1 MTLEK
6 LSSQPLETI
15 VGASLARFRAMLP
28 REIGLH
34 VALPQPPASLRVR
47 ARAGELQDVVL
58 SLCMVALQAM
68 RGEGGA
74 IIVELDD
81 IVIDDVVLDFDA
93 GSLQGGLPPRR
104 HARLLISNNSLGLHS
119 TRHQAMPAPEPGDAA
134 PQITR
139 RSLAEAREII
149 QQHHGSVT
157 VATEVGVGTSFE
169 VYLPVL
175 APQPASVD
183 ESATAAEKGA
193 RRHIIY
199 VDDYEPMRELVGETL
214 ADAGFRVSC
223 YEGAR
228 EALLAVRGDPMGCD
242 ALVSDFKLAGYS
254 GTDLIRHVR
263 DLRPGMPTVLI
274 SGYLDESLQAKARE
288 VGADWVISKTS
299 DLEALVGALRE
310 LLVRA

>member
-1 MTLEK
+1 MSVEK
-6 LSSQPLETI
+6 LASQPLEAI
-15 VGASLARFRAMLP
+15 VGAGLARFRASLP
-28 REIGLH
+28 RDVGLH

-47 ARAGELQDVVL
+47 ARASELQDVVV
-58 SLCMVALQAM
+58 SLCMVAWQAM
-68 RGEGGA
+68 RGAAGA

-81 IVIDDVVLDFDA
+81 IVIDEVVLDFDA

-104 HARLLISNNSLGLHS
+104 HARLLISNNSQGLHCA
-119 TRHQAMPAPEPGDAA
+119 THQAMPAPEAGVPA
-134 PQITR
+134 PPATR

-149 QQHHGSVT
+149 QQHHGSIT
-157 VATEVGVGTSFE
+157 VSTEVGVGTSFE

-175 APQPASVD
+175 APQEEGA
-183 ESATAAEKGA
+183 AAAEKGA

-199 VDDYEPMRELVGETL
+199 VDDYEPMRALVGETL

-228 EALLAVRGDPMGCD
+228 EALTAVRGDPMGYD
-242 ALVSDFKLAGYS
+242 ALVSDFKLSGYT
-254 GTDLIRHVR
+254 GTDLIRRVR

-310 LLVRA
+310 LLVRS

>member
-1 MTLEK
+1 MSAEK
-6 LSSQPLETI
+6 LASQPLEAI
-15 VGASLARFRAMLP
+15 LGAGLARFRASLP
-28 REIGLH
+28 RDVGLH

-47 ARAGELQDVVL
+47 ARAGELQDVVV
-58 SLCMVALQAM
+58 SLCMVAWQAM
-68 RGEGGA
+68 RGAAGA

-81 IVIDDVVLDFDA
+81 IVIDKVVLDFDA

-104 HARLLISNNSLGLHS
+104 HARLLITNNSQGLHS
-119 TRHQAMPAPEPGDAA
+119 ATHQAMAAPETGEPAA
-134 PQITR
+134 PATR

-149 QQHHGSVT
+149 QQHHGSIT
-157 VATEVGVGTSFE
+157 VSTEVGVGTSFE

-175 APQPASVD
+175 APQGDA
-183 ESATAAEKGA
+183 AAAAEKGA

-199 VDDYEPMRELVGETL
+199 VDDYEPMRALVGETL

-228 EALLAVRGDPMGCD
+228 EALTAVRGDPMGCD
-242 ALVSDFKLAGYS
+242 ALVSDFKLSGYT
-254 GTDLIRHVR
+254 GTDLIRRVR

-288 VGADWVISKTS
+288 VGADCVISKTS

-310 LLVRA
+310 LLVRS